1 MNTPSVVGG
10 SIPELDLNPMSM
22 VFRPP
27 IAQPSA
33 SFQAVCCARLGLP
46 PAAFEKQVLLAS
58 LPRYYRPFGVVMWLA
73 CRGYFQPDLLL
84 IRAVADCTSV
94 NQVIAEVN
102 YLHKTVFPRQGLA
115 RGLLRFRVSGSCVI
129 KFAKQFLPAR

>member
-1 MNTPSVVGG
+1 MNTPPVTGG
-10 SIPELDLNPMSM
+10 SIPETGLNPVNMA
-22 VFRPP
+22 FQPP
-27 IAQPSA
+27 TAEPSA
-33 SFQAVCCARLGLP
+33 NFQAAYCSRLGLA